1 MVIFHGELLV
11 ITRWYVNKRPTIM
24 RHFPEHKPLET
35 VSGLNLKNPWFCRVS
50 DSPVHRCWIPNIVNS
65 SGIIVTSSNSQ
76 MNPLP
81 IGVLKVDFHGC
92 VFSSLLQV
100 MQNKQHCTVTGC
112 FLTMSMTV
120 IDWLRPHNVN
130 EENLWMPML
139 IIPYSWTLPP
149 NPYCPITI
157 PETLNSHVT
166 LTCLQKINA
175 TIPVTLPATTEKR
188 TVTFTWVYLPIGYP
202 FLKCVFFCV
211 CGIPYM
217 FRHTQISYW
226 WLHIPLN
233 PLNMDDSDIDTV
245 FYNIYSGDD
254 SSNIVSSKYSI
265 YSGWWF
271 QLLWK
276 ILHSQWE
283 GLSHSHILW
292 KIKTVWNH
300 QPDIYH
306 LGKL

>member
-50 DSPVHRCWIPNIVNS
+50 DSPVHRCWTPNIVNS

-120 IDWLRPHNVN
+120 IDWLRPHNVQWRKPLDAN
-130 EENLWMPML
+130 AHHSIFMNIASEPLLSNHNPWNFKLACHFDLSSEDQCNHTCNHTCNHRKKNCHIHMSLSPNRV
-139 IIPYSWTLPP
+139 PLPKM
-149 NPYCPITI
+149 C
-157 PETLNSHVT
+157 
-166 LTCLQKINA
+166 
-175 TIPVTLPATTEKR
+175 
-188 TVTFTWVYLPIGYP
+188 
-202 FLKCVFFCV
+202 FFCV
-211 CGIPYM
+211 CVEFLTCSDTPKY
-217 FRHTQISYW
+217 
-226 WLHIPLN
+226 HIGGY
-233 PLNMDDSDIDTV
+233 I
-245 FYNIYSGDD
+245 F
-254 SSNIVSSKYSI
+254 
-265 YSGWWF
+265 
-271 QLLWK
+271 
-276 ILHSQWE
+276 H
-283 GLSHSHILW
+283 
-292 KIKTVWNH
+292 
-300 QPDIYH
+300 
-306 LGKL
+306 

>member
-120 IDWLRPHNVN
+120 IDWDTLVTVPMNSWRFWVILAACCISLR
-130 EENLWMPML
+130 LQ
-139 IIPYSWTLPP
+139 
-149 NPYCPITI
+149 PIRM
-157 PETLNSHVT
+157 SRHVQT
-166 LTCLQKINA
+166 YGNRQGINQ
-175 TIPVTLPATTEKR
+175 
-188 TVTFTWVYLPIGYP
+188 IG
-202 FLKCVFFCV
+202 
-211 CGIPYM
+211 GWR
-217 FRHTQISYW
+217 FRQQVDPTKHIS
-226 WLHIPLN
+226 
-233 PLNMDDSDIDTV
+233 
-245 FYNIYSGDD
+245 
-254 SSNIVSSKYSI
+254 
-265 YSGWWF
+265 
-271 QLLWK
+271 Q
-276 ILHSQWE
+276 
-283 GLSHSHILW
+283 LSHRSI
-292 KIKTVWNH
+292 I
-300 QPDIYH
+300 
-306 LGKL
+306 